1 VGLWG
6 RSVGS
11 AESARSEKSLWLVE
25 AIECRGVEGE
35 TPVDENLVTPE
46 RYPK

>member
-1 VGLWG
+1 MGLWG

-11 AESARSEKSLWLVE
+11 AEPAGSKKSLWLVE

-35 TPVDENLVTPE
+35 TPVDENPATPE